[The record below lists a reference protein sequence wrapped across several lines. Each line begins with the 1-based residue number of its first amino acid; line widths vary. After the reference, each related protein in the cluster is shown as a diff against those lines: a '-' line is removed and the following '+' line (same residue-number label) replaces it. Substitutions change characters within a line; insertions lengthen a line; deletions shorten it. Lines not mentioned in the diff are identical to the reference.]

1 MWRNYLTV
9 GIRVLR
15 RDPLFTAIN
24 LAGLAVGLAGCL
36 LIILFIRYELSFD
49 DWLPDADRTYQ
60 VQRIETTGG
69 DVGHRFGISSFVA
82 ATAMPAQFPEI
93 EMGTGLLPG
102 NGNYRKGSEVIE
114 VEDVYATDANFLQV
128 LRLPLIA
135 GDSKIALDAVGS
147 VVLTESVA
155 RRLFGRTNVLGE
167 TVNRVTDEGDKPM
180 RVTGVLR
187 DLPANSHLRIQAL
200 YRPNVVSG
208 ASGNEIYTQWNW
220 VSATVYA
227 RLRPGASVEGI
238 NRRMLAVLQRIV
250 PTDQRTRSAA
260 DSVGFTQDLMNVRAI
275 NTADIDS
282 GTMRLGTP
290 MKTLVTFGIVAAFL
304 LIVACVNFTN
314 LATARASRRARE
326 VGLRKTL
333 GATRAQ
339 LVLQF
344 LLEALVIVAVAGLL
358 AVALTELTL
367 PWLNAQLNGD
377 ISIR

>member
-69 DVGHRFGISSFVA
+69 NVGHRFGIRSFVA

-93 EMGTGLLPG
+93 EMATGLLPG

-135 GDSKIALDAVGS
+135 GDPKTALDAVGS

-155 RRLFGRTNVLGE
+155 RRLFGRRTC
-167 TVNRVTDEGDKPM
+167 
-180 RVTGVLR
+180 
-187 DLPANSHLRIQAL
+187 
-200 YRPNVVSG
+200 
-208 ASGNEIYTQWNW
+208 
-220 VSATVYA
+220 SAK
-227 RLRPGASVEGI
+227 R
-238 NRRMLAVLQRIV
+238 
-250 PTDQRTRSAA
+250 
-260 DSVGFTQDLMNVRAI
+260 
-275 NTADIDS
+275 
-282 GTMRLGTP
+282 
-290 MKTLVTFGIVAAFL
+290 
-304 LIVACVNFTN
+304 
-314 LATARASRRARE
+314 
-326 VGLRKTL
+326 
-333 GATRAQ
+333 
-339 LVLQF
+339 
-344 LLEALVIVAVAGLL
+344 
-358 AVALTELTL
+358 
-367 PWLNAQLNGD
+367 
-377 ISIR
+377 